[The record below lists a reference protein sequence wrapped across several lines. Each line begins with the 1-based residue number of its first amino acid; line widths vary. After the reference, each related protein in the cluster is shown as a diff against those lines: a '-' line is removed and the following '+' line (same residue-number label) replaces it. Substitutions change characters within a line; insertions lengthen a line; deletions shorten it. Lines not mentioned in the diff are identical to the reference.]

1 MRTFLTHLVSSL
13 TFAAMDTSS
22 SAISRILYLLAE
34 HQDVQDK
41 LRSELLEAKTNND
54 GQELDYD
61 QLMTLPYLDA
71 VCRETLRRYASNLPP
86 DVFH

>member
-1 MRTFLTHLVSSL
+1 
-13 TFAAMDTSS
+13 MDTSS

-41 LRSELLEAKTNND
+41 LRSELLEAKKNND

-71 VCRETLRRYASNLPP
+71 VCRETLRR
-86 DVFH
+86 

>member
-41 LRSELLEAKTNND
+41 LRSELLEAKKNND

-71 VCRETLRRYASNLPP
+71 VCRETLRR
-86 DVFH
+86 